1 VQVARLAQLESV
13 ISKLPRGW
21 DEPLGPRGNRLSGGE
36 RQRVALA
43 RALLQRPRVL
53 ILDECTSALDA
64 LTERRLLDGLD
75 GYLRNVTTIV
85 ISHRPF
91 PTRWA
96 DRVIHLDRGRVF
108 QETESSCSGLQA
120 R

>member
-1 VQVARLAQLESV
+1 
-13 ISKLPRGW
+13 
-21 DEPLGPRGNRLSGGE
+21 
-36 RQRVALA
+36 LA

-75 GYLRNVTTIV
+75 SFLRNVTTIV

-96 DRVIHLDRGRVF
+96 DRVIHLDRGRIHDDA
-108 QETESSCSGLQA
+108 ESSCSGLQA